1 MASMASMASMTSR
14 SRNLKTKKRKRSPSI
29 STKEPTI
36 FIMWSCDPPPDPT
49 SGEDV
54 IYKKRIEID
63 AKGLKNASHFWNFI
77 KPKRKP
83 TKKQLGL
90 AEDLG
95 LEKVEEDYTAEF
107 LEPDGSIGKPGFY
120 QFYGT
125 TPKKIGSIEKKYKR
139 DIMTTLKS
147 TQSSKTFNPELF
159 EYTLQNGNIIY
170 LPIHG
175 GNALD
180 FGPPNVS
187 SFIIPKNIF
196 IVTFNPPNTSSG
208 FMCREIED
216 DFLTFMVNPE
226 NLRYIS
232 HTSNRKGKF
241 QEEFYK
247 NLRVWGEGDEFI
259 NKPTITDRDQDL
271 RIKNPGEKTFKRLS
285 KALLRRVTGLNIK
298 TVIDDVVENFS
309 SGTKKRK
316 PKKKSLK
323 KNSRHHRKRKNKIN

>member
-1 MASMASMASMTSR
+1 MASIAAIEGKK
-14 SRNLKTKKRKRSPSI
+14 KTKKRKRSPSPP
-29 STKEPTI
+29 TKKPTI
-36 FIMWSCDPPPDPT
+36 FIMWSCDPPPDHT
-49 SGEDV
+49 TGEDL

-77 KPKRKP
+77 KPKKNP
-83 TKKQLGL
+83 SKKELGVK
-90 AEDLG
+90 ADLG
-95 LEKVEEDYTAEF
+95 LEAVEADYTADFYEA
-107 LEPDGSIGKPGFY
+107 DGTKVKHGFY
-120 QFYGT
+120 HFYGT
-125 TPKKIGSIEKKYKR
+125 TPKKVGNLEIKYKK
-139 DIMTTLKS
+139 DISAQLKKTS
-147 TQSSKTFNPELF
+147 SSKTFHPELF
-159 EYTLQNGNIIY
+159 EYTLENGNVIY

-180 FGPPNVS
+180 FGAPNVS
-187 SFIIPKNIF
+187 SFIIPKNTF

-208 FMCREIED
+208 FMCREIEE

-259 NKPTITDRDQDL
+259 NRPTITDRDQDL

-309 SGTKKRK
+309 SGTKKIKKHRNK
-316 PKKKSLK
+316 LKHRKKK
-323 KNSRHHRKRKNKIN
+323 KRTYKQVK